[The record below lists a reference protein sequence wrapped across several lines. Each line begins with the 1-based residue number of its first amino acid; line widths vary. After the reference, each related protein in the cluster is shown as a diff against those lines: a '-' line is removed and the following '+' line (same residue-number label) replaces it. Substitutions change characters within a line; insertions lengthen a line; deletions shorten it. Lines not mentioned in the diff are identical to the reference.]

1 MARRRIKVNAS
12 SHNSQTQ
19 VFDQRRLYVSVVKLF
34 NTILSGLQPHQVLQ
48 IKNEQ
53 FDVAV
58 MPRGFYLL
66 MLPCK
71 L

>member
-1 MARRRIKVNAS
+1 MLRKKCFNAS

-19 VFDQRRLYVSVVKLF
+19 VFDQRHLYVSAVKLF
-34 NTILSGLQPHQVLQ
+34 NTILSGLQPRQVLQ

-53 FDVAV
+53 FDVTV